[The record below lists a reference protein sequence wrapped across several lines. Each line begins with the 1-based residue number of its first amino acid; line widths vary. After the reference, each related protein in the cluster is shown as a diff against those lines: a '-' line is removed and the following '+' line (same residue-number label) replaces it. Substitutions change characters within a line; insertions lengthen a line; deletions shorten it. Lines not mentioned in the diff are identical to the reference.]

1 MGIRQVIP
9 GSKWL
14 SELLLF
20 NLVAIAA
27 ALSGIGAR
35 YSDHLTKI
43 TIVSGIGIWTVGSF
57 TSSWNSFSSSTI
69 PEWISDL
76 GYIAF
81 YPFLFFGLARS
92 LRPTHEQQRV
102 NLLDSLITAVG
113 LASILA
119 TLTLDIAIS
128 NFDVEGA
135 AALLILF
142 YPIADLILVAT
153 SFIIIFRSGITL
165 RNSMIVISTLTFA
178 ITDFIFLIQSADGS
192 YRFGSLVDIGWL
204 IALILISESLWHPS
218 SESGI
223 SRSSPISVTV
233 AVAIGSGAIIATKS
247 INPNLFPDGALIP
260 AFITLAL
267 TFLRMTIALN
277 QAHRLNHES
286 EMARTDELTGLANR
300 RAFLQE
306 LENVRQG
313 DLLFLLDLNGFKPV
327 NDRFGHAAGDL
338 LLQHVAHR
346 LSRITESGW
355 VLARLGGDEFALLAR
370 APRAPQEC
378 AQAISAAFSYPFHLA
393 GIGDLPISASIGAV
407 IADGED
413 DLLRR
418 ADLAMYRAK
427 RTGIPLFFWSAEL
440 ATGSNVATLNA
451 SKM

>member
-247 INPNLFPDGALIP
+247 TNF
-260 AFITLAL
+260 F
-267 TFLRMTIALN
+267 
-277 QAHRLNHES
+277 AHDH
-286 EMARTDELTGLANR
+286 
-300 RAFLQE
+300 
-306 LENVRQG
+306 
-313 DLLFLLDLNGFKPV
+313 
-327 NDRFGHAAGDL
+327 
-338 LLQHVAHR
+338 
-346 LSRITESGW
+346 
-355 VLARLGGDEFALLAR
+355 
-370 APRAPQEC
+370 C
-378 AQAISAAFSYPFHLA
+378 AQSGPSTQ
-393 GIGDLPISASIGAV
+393 S
-407 IADGED
+407 
-413 DLLRR
+413 
-418 ADLAMYRAK
+418 
-427 RTGIPLFFWSAEL
+427 
-440 ATGSNVATLNA
+440 
-451 SKM
+451 